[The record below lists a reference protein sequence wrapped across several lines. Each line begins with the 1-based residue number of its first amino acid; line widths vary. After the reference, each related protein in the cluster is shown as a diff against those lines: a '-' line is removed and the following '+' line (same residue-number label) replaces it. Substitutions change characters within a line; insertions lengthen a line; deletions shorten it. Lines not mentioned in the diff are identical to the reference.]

1 MKIFSWKIPVLS
13 LELCDPF
20 WVNSAVVRKSQP
32 FFAYRC
38 TIALIPF
45 LKKNSFSTEMLMH
58 LSQRSVGHI
67 CVGLVMGFLS
77 CSVDLCLF
85 LCQYCT
91 SISLWVLAWPFGLI
105 FEVRVF
111 QLKLAE
117 RLWALSFG
125 NRSCFTETAS
135 STVSI
140 FFRNRGTSMETQNV
154 SGLASLG
161 PRYFL
166 RIGWYHLASCLTW
179 VVRAV
184 LKLSPYRKTCELFSA
199 FSYLNILRVSSL

>member
-1 MKIFSWKIPVLS
+1 MSKQVQHPQLSPLS
-13 LELCDPF
+13 LT
-20 WVNSAVVRKSQP
+20 V
-32 FFAYRC
+32 
-38 TIALIPF
+38 F
-45 LKKNSFSTEMLMH
+45 LTNP
-58 LSQRSVGHI
+58 
-67 CVGLVMGFLS
+67 GLVRYIFLLDQADNLFAFDTLQALGWGIYLKLSSLWLRS
-77 CSVDLCLF
+77 CFCM
-85 LCQYCT
+85 
-91 SISLWVLAWPFGLI
+91 WVLAWPFGLI

-117 RLWALSFG
+117 RQWALSFG

-161 PRYFL
+161 PGYFL

-179 VVRAV
+179 VVWAV
-184 LKLSPYRKTCELFSA
+184 LKLLPYRKTCELFSA

>member
-1 MKIFSWKIPVLS
+1 MSKQVQHPQLS
-13 LELCDPF
+13 LLSLTVFLTNPGLERCIFLLDQAD
-20 WVNSAVVRKSQP
+20 NL
-32 FFAYRC
+32 FAFD
-38 TIALIPF
+38 TLQALGWGIY
-45 LKKNSFSTEMLMH
+45 LK
-58 LSQRSVGHI
+58 LSSLWLRS
-67 CVGLVMGFLS
+67 CFCM
-77 CSVDLCLF
+77 
-85 LCQYCT
+85 
-91 SISLWVLAWPFGLI
+91 WVLAWPFGLI

-199 FSYLNILRVSSL
+199 FSYPQNIQVTESWE